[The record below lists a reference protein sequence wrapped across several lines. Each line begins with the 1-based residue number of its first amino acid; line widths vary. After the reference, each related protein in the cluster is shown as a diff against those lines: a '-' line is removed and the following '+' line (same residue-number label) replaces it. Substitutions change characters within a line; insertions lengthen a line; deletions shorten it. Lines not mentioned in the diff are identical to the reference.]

1 MKSALLLPIAIG
13 VPVSLFLLSS
23 CSSREINVAA
33 KERTIMVTGSSDAT
47 LTPDE
52 VTLTI
57 QIGEYYK
64 EQFDPNVKPKD
75 YKSLVKL
82 AEIEKPIMDLLKKNG
97 VADSCIHFSYMNTS
111 WNWYYYEEKK
121 PVHFEKTLSI
131 KFRDFDKAVSII
143 QQLDTKGIS
152 SLSLGDFH
160 SSKEQQMRKDLKAEA
175 LKNAKEKAEFMLGK
189 IDHTIGD
196 IVSVKE
202 VADEG
207 NYYWSRQISQSSLS
221 NTSYSE
227 SSAGPAV
234 GPQDIKM
241 RYEVEAEFEIN

>member
-1 MKSALLLPIAIG
+1 MKISLLFIPI
-13 VPVSLFLLSS
+13 SLLALSS
-23 CSSREINVAA
+23 CANREVRVEA
-33 KERTIMVTGSSDAT
+33 KERTISVTGSSDAT

-64 EQFDPNVKPKD
+64 EQYDPNVKPKD
-75 YKSLVKL
+75 YKNLVKL
-82 AEIEKPIMDLLKKNG
+82 SEIEKPIMELLKKNG
-97 VADSCIHFSYMNTS
+97 IADSCIHFSYMNTS
-111 WNWYYYEEKK
+111 WNWYSYQEKT
-121 PVHFEKTLSI
+121 PVHFEKTLGV
-131 KFRDFDKAVSII
+131 KFKDFDKAVAII

-175 LKNAKEKAEFMLGK
+175 LKNAKEKAEFMLAK
-189 IDHTIGD
+189 IDHKIGD

-202 VADEG
+202 VSENNG
-207 NYYWSRQISQSSLS
+207 YWNWQSVSQTSLS
-221 NTSYSE
+221 NSSYSE
-227 SSAGPAV
+227 ATAAPAIS
-234 GPQDIKM
+234 PQDIKM

>member
-1 MKSALLLPIAIG
+1 MKNILLFLPI
-13 VPVSLFLLSS
+13 SLLALTS
-23 CSSREINVAA
+23 CSNREVRVEA

-75 YKSLVKL
+75 YKNLVKL
-82 AEIEKPIMDLLKKNG
+82 TEIEKPIMELLKKNG
-97 VADSCIHFSYMNTS
+97 VADSCIHFSYINTS
-111 WNWYYYEEKK
+111 WNWYSYQEKT
-121 PVHFEKTLSI
+121 PVHFEKTMSV
-131 KFRDFDKAVSII
+131 KFKDFDKAVAIV

-175 LKNAKEKAEFMLGK
+175 LKNAKEKAEFMLAK
-189 IDHTIGD
+189 IDHKIGD
-196 IVSVKE
+196 IVSVRE

-221 NTSYSE
+221 NASYDE
-227 SSAGPAV
+227 SSEGPGM

-241 RYEVEAEFEIN
+241 RYQVEAEFEIE

>member
-1 MKSALLLPIAIG
+1 MKKALLILPVVFFIL
-13 VPVSLFLLSS
+13 PS
-23 CSSREINVAA
+23 CSHRETRVEA
-33 KERTIMVTGSSDAT
+33 KERTITVTGSSDGT

-57 QIGEYYK
+57 SIAEYYK
-64 EQFDPNVKPKD
+64 EQYDPNIKPKD
-75 YKSLVKL
+75 YKNLVKL
-82 AEIEKPIMDLLKKNG
+82 DAIEKPIMDLLKKNG
-97 VADSCIHFSYMNTS
+97 IADSCIHFSYMNTS
-111 WNWYYYEEKK
+111 WNWYSYEEKT
-121 PVHFEKTLSI
+121 PVHFEKTLGV
-131 KFRDFDKAVSII
+131 KFKDFDKAVAII

-160 SSKEQQMRKDLKAEA
+160 STKEQQMRKDLKAEA

-202 VADEG
+202 VAE
-207 NYYWSRQISQSSLS
+207 NNSYWNWQPSQSSMS
-221 NTSYSE
+221 NSTY
-227 SSAGPAV
+227 SSAAAAPAV

-241 RYEVEAEFEIN
+241 RYEVEAEFEIE

>member
-1 MKSALLLPIAIG
+1 MKTLLLIPISIG
-13 VPVSLFLLSS
+13 TVSLLMLSS
-23 CSSREINVAA
+23 CSSREVRVEA
-33 KERTIMVTGSSDAT
+33 KERTISVTGSSDAT

-64 EQFDPNVKPKD
+64 EQYDPNIKPKD
-75 YKSLVKL
+75 YKDLVKI

-121 PVHFEKTLSI
+121 PVHFEKTLGV
-131 KFRDFDKAVSII
+131 KFKDFDKAVSII
-143 QQLDTKGIS
+143 QQLDTKGIT

-189 IDHTIGD
+189 IDHHIGD

-202 VADEG
+202 VEDKD
-207 NYYWSRQISQSSLS
+207 NYWSWQPSQSSLS
-221 NTSYSE
+221 NSSYSE
-227 SSAGPAV
+227 SQAAPAV
-234 GPQDIKM
+234 SPQDIKM

>member
-1 MKSALLLPIAIG
+1 MKSALLLLPI
-13 VPVSLFLLSS
+13 SLLALTS
-23 CSSREINVAA
+23 CSNTETQIQA

-75 YKSLVKL
+75 YKNLVKL
-82 AEIEKPIMDLLKKNG
+82 AEIEKPIMELLKKNG

-121 PVHFEKTLSI
+121 PVHFEKTLSV
-131 KFRDFDKAVSII
+131 KFKDFDKAVNII

-175 LKNAKEKAEFMLGK
+175 LKNAKEKAEMMLAK
-189 IDHTIGD
+189 IDHKIGD

-221 NTSYSE
+221 NSSYSDDA
-227 SSAGPAV
+227 SPGV

-241 RYEVEAEFEIN
+241 RYQVEAEFEIE

>member
-1 MKSALLLPIAIG
+1 MKSLLII
-13 VPVSLFLLSS
+13 PVSLLALSS
-23 CSSREINVAA
+23 CSNRETRVEA
-33 KERTIMVTGSSDAT
+33 KERTISVTGSSDAT

-64 EQFDPNVKPKD
+64 EQYDPNVKPKD
-75 YKSLVKL
+75 YKNLVKI

-121 PVHFEKTLSI
+121 PVHFEKTLGV
-131 KFRDFDKAVSII
+131 KFKDFDKAVAII
-143 QQLDTKGIS
+143 QQLDTKGIT

-175 LKNAKEKAEFMLGK
+175 LKNAKEKAEFMLSK
-189 IDHTIGD
+189 IDHHIGD

-202 VADEG
+202 VAD
-207 NYYWSRQISQSSLS
+207 NSDYWSWRPSQSSLES
-221 NTSYSE
+221 NSTYS
-227 SSAGPAV
+227 SSPAAPAV
-234 GPQDIKM
+234 SPQDIKM

>member
-1 MKSALLLPIAIG
+1 MKSTLLFI
-13 VPVSLFLLSS
+13 PVSLLALTS
-23 CSSREINVAA
+23 CSNREVNVAA

-75 YKSLVKL
+75 YKNLVKL
-82 AEIEKPIMDLLKKNG
+82 TEIEKPIMELLKKNG

-111 WNWYYYEEKK
+111 WNWYSYEEKK
-121 PVHFEKTLSI
+121 PVHFEKTLSV
-131 KFRDFDKAVSII
+131 KFKDFDKAVNII

-189 IDHTIGD
+189 IDHKIGD

-221 NTSYSE
+221 NSSYSE
-227 SSAGPAV
+227 ANASPAV

-241 RYEVEAEFEIN
+241 RYQVEAEFEIE